1 MRALVRSFV
10 HAGARSLVRALAR
23 VGARSF
29 VCWAV
34 DLYGNNQTKPLFCS
48 RYRFSFLIISE
59 TFFSVV
65 HFRYQWNIF
74 QCRSF
79 SFRSLNMLRNKP
91 PPKWLW
97 IGNSN
102 TRPFV
107 TSFDNEFRKFSL
119 CTKIDQYKTVSRKM
133 RGYFSASQN
142 QIRRGDIFL
151 DVEIC
156 QS

>member
-1 MRALVRSFV
+1 MFYSYFICHYSFVAFVRSFV
-10 HAGARSLVRALAR
+10 RWCG
-23 VGARSF
+23 RSF
-29 VCWAV
+29 VP
-34 DLYGNNQTKPLFCS
+34 LNSMEITKRCFVPVTSETFFQLFCS
-48 RYRFSFLIISE
+48 RY
-59 TFFSVV
+59 
-65 HFRYQWNIF
+65 QWNVF
-74 QCRSF
+74 HCRSL
-79 SFRSLNMLRNKP
+79 SLKPLNMLRNKP